1 MESIGVG
8 LQQRNYLNI
17 NMPIKKV
24 SGGYKVANTTTKKPL
39 THKKALKQLAAIQ
52 INKIKAK
59 HIVEA
64 MNTTRL

>member
-1 MESIGVG
+1 
-8 LQQRNYLNI
+8 
-17 NMPIKKV
+17 MPIKKV